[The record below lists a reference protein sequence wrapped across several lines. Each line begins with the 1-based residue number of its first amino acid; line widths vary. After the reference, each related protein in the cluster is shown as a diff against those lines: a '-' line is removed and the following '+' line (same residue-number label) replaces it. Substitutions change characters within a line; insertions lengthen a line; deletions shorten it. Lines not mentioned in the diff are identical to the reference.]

1 MWHGLRRALL
11 CVFLYNLLTKTTLV
25 PFLMRIYAFF
35 VRHYA
40 CTAETAISSEGW
52 QLWTLRWLQTP
63 VFFFFICKKKII
75 FFLHTTAYPV
85 KWPYCAA
92 KKNYNLLIHEMQEP
106 LVKHFSQRPQFFIRQ
121 WVHWVKAL
129 HFSDKV
135 HQDSVIFTSLYQSQD
150 KPHDFP
156 WSFEKRKERE
166 TVLWQKPLHKQ
177 ESWLDLIVTED
188 TPLPNHDERHTGL
201 AGYQNCA
208 AVISLHLVSTRIVM
222 PSIIFW
228 LPHSQTV

>member
-1 MWHGLRRALL
+1 MWHGLRRSLL

-25 PFLMRIYAFF
+25 PFLMRIYVFF

-63 VFFFFICKKKII
+63 VFFSSYVKKIII

-92 KKNYNLLIHEMQEP
+92 KKTYNLLIHEMQEP

-121 WVHWVKAL
+121 WVHWV
-129 HFSDKV
+129 
-135 HQDSVIFTSLYQSQD
+135 SVI
-150 KPHDFP
+150 K
-156 WSFEKRKERE
+156 
-166 TVLWQKPLHKQ
+166 
-177 ESWLDLIVTED
+177 
-188 TPLPNHDERHTGL
+188 
-201 AGYQNCA
+201 
-208 AVISLHLVSTRIVM
+208 STRIQSYSPPCIKVKTNHM
-222 PSIIFW
+222 TFHGALKKEKREKQCFGKSLFTNRKAGWI
-228 LPHSQTV
+228 L